1 MRFQDKINDMIL
13 SHADI
18 IESLYLLF
26 INEGLNDDVIMMS
39 SDLKLVKIKNNSFR
53 LPEKY
58 DVLMNRRLLE
68 IASIHK
74 YKINWIES
82 IPEGDYF
89 VEFEKVT
96 QC

>member
-1 MRFQDKINDMIL
+1 MKFQDKINDMIL
-13 SHADI
+13 SHSDI
-18 IESLYLLF
+18 IESLYLIF
-26 INEGLNDDVIMMS
+26 INEGLNDNIIKMS
-39 SDLKLVKIKNNSFR
+39 SDLKLVKIKNKSFR
-53 LPEKY
+53 LPAKY
-58 DVLMNRRLLE
+58 DALLLE